1 MLRIVVLFIC
11 VGLSGCII
19 GPRYYIIAVKVDE
32 EPDNYINMT
41 EDLMDNY
48 PYIKKA
54 IGSGG
59 NYTQIPGEELDRVQE
74 QGNGES

>member
-1 MLRIVVLFIC
+1 M
-11 VGLSGCII
+11 
-19 GPRYYIIAVKVDE
+19 AVKVDE

-41 EDLMDNY
+41 EELMDNY

-54 IGSGG
+54 IDSGG

-74 QGNGES
+74 LLENNDTDFIKYRNKYYEIGFAASD